1 VGGYIFFMAGA
12 PISWNSKK
20 QTCTAASSNEAEYI
34 AASDAAREAWWIR
47 EIIRSLAISDLS
59 IRPIQISM
67 DNRGAIDLTSS
78 LGTPRSKHIDVRYHI
93 TRDYLALGQ
102 ISINQV
108 SSQEMA
114 ADGLTK
120 VLNSVNFDR
129 FRKLIAMA

>member
-1 VGGYIFFMAGA
+1 
-12 PISWNSKK
+12 
-20 QTCTAASSNEAEYI
+20 
-34 AASDAAREAWWIR
+34 
-47 EIIRSLAISDLS
+47 
-59 IRPIQISM
+59 M

-102 ISINQV
+102 ISMNQV

-120 VLNSVNFDR
+120 VLNLVNFDR

>member
-1 VGGYIFFMAGA
+1 MAGA

-34 AASDAAREAWWIR
+34 AASEAAREAWWIR
-47 EIIRSLAISDLS
+47 EILKQLGLHQPDQPDQPAP
-59 IRPIQISM
+59 PIPIAM

-78 LGTPRSKHIDVRYHI
+78 IGTQRSKHIDIRFHI
-93 TRDYLALGQ
+93 TRDFIAQGQ
-102 ISINQV
+102 ISIRQV
-108 SSQEMA
+108 ASQDMA

-120 VLNSVNFDR
+120 VLNSVTFDR